1 MNIKCKHCGSD
12 LSVPDTANGRM
23 VRCRHC
29 NKAFV
34 AMAPNVTVVC
44 PNCKAKCSV
53 PPHCLG
59 KLVNCGSCHKPF
71 LAFAPGGAAV
81 PGAGKEAQKPV
92 DLSAV
97 LSEARVQL
105 AKRQASKTISA
116 STEKPPY
123 SILRDFL
130 LPFLVHPFGALVFAF
145 GTAMAMNPPRGDDAS
160 LLYFHVGLSKEFWG
174 VYLFCLISAAII
186 SYSAVTRCRACVENG
201 NNKQATAV
209 ATRFRRGTWIAL
221 VIGLVFS
228 VPAICLYWPRPLPQ
242 PKLVEVL
249 VEDRSGTGRFIPLA
263 DKGGGEEQT
272 ISLPNGV
279 DLVMVRIPGGPWF
292 GKYEVTQAQ
301 WEAVMGERPPLESK
315 REENFKGPDNPVVN
329 VSWNDCQAFLEKLGA
344 LRSVKRSGLTFRLP
358 TYEAWDYACRAGAT
372 SSFGKL
378 ADGTEITWRELGQ
391 VAWWFYNSDH
401 RIHPVGGKKPNAFGL
416 YDMIGNV
423 AEWTQA
429 ADGRGLDRSGGCWTD
444 DLHAIECMEECPFGI
459 CSRTERDRGTGFRL
473 CAFGKKQKRLIPPP
487 LAERPMEA
495 AAQKSA
501 EAKVKERAEE
511 LGSSPVVK
519 AAAESILASMVDI
532 PGRTNNYKMGRT
544 EVTRSQWTAIMG
556 ENPSAVQGDDNPV
569 VDISWSDCVEFL
581 YLLNSIPDVKNSGLV
596 FRFPTEEEWKF
607 AARAGAE
614 GEYCR
619 LADGTEITKETLGE
633 VAWFDE
639 NSDEKTH
646 SVGQKKP
653 NAFGLY
659 DMYGNVAEW
668 TSTISFAEDRIYLG
682 GDYFSDGSSF
692 PGVSGNP
699 SSGSPYCG
707 FRLCAEARNDKR
719 R

>member
-1 MNIKCKHCGSD
+1 
-12 LSVPDTANGRM
+12 M
-23 VRCRHC
+23 VRCNHC

-34 AMAPNVTVVC
+34 AMAPDVMVVC

-53 PPHCLG
+53 SPHCLG

-105 AKRQASKTISA
+105 AKSQASKRISA

-145 GTAMAMNPPRGDDAS
+145 GTAMAMNHPRGDDAS

-174 VYLFCLISAAII
+174 VYLFCLFSAATI
-186 SYSAVTRCRACVENG
+186 SYSAVARCRACVENG

-221 VIGLVFS
+221 LIGLVFS

-242 PKLVEVL
+242 PKLVEAFS
-249 VEDRSGTGRFIPLA
+249 EGRSGTGRFIPLA
-263 DKGGGEEQT
+263 DKDGGEEQT

-315 REENFKGPDNPVVN
+315 HDEILKGPDNPVVN

-358 TYEAWDYACRAGAT
+358 TYEAWDYACRAGST
-372 SSFGKL
+372 SLFFGKL
-378 ADGTEITWRELGQ
+378 ADGTEITTWSELGQ
-391 VAWWFYNSDH
+391 AAWWFYNSEH
-401 RIHPVGGKKPNAFGL
+401 RIHPVGSKKPNAFGL
-416 YDMIGNV
+416 YDMIGNA

-429 ADGRGLDRSGGCWTD
+429 ADGRGLDLVGGCWRD
-444 DLHAIECMEECPFGI
+444 DLHTIDWTEGEGSFGI
-459 CSRTERDRGTGFRL
+459 WSRTARSRGTGFRL

-487 LAERPMEA
+487 LAERPIEA
-495 AAQKSA
+495 AAQKTA

-532 PGRTNNYKMGRT
+532 PGRKNKYKMGRT
-544 EVTRSQWTAIMG
+544 EVTQSQWTAIMG

-569 VDISWSDCVEFL
+569 QGVSWADCLAFIT
-581 YLLNSIPDVKNSGLV
+581 LLNSISEVGRSGLV

-607 AARAGAE
+607 AARAGAK

-619 LADGTEITKETLGE
+619 LPGGREITEKTLGE

-639 NSDEKTH
+639 NSDHKTH
-646 SVGQKKP
+646 PVGQKKP

-668 TSTISFAEDRIYLG
+668 TSTISSDENRIVLG
-682 GDYFSDGSSF
+682 GDFSDEILAGSSF
-692 PGVSGNP
+692 PSFGHDPFLGLS
-699 SSGSPYCG
+699 CHG
-707 FRLCAEARNDKR
+707 FRLCAEAKNDKR